1 MFRNL
6 HKFTLSTISSHQEKK
21 FLHITVSEVSH
32 HILISV
38 NFNAEVLKNS
48 MSVQFSDI
56 KATKNQEI
64 MGSYW
69 FTFP

>member
-6 HKFTLSTISSHQEKK
+6 HKFTLSTISSHHEKK
-21 FLHITVSEVSH
+21 LLHITVSEVSH